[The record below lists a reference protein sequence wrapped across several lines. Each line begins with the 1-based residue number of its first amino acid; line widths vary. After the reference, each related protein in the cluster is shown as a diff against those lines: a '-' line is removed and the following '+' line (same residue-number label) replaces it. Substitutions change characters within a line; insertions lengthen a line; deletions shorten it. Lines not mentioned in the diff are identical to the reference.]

1 MKLLLSV
8 VLLLPTP
15 IFAAVG
21 GRCSGEWN
29 TDRCI
34 CLDHN
39 VCTNTYH
46 GWAYQG
52 NPETKNWAC
61 PFDGNNVWGCEIS
74 PCPGKGRNAVCKWK
88 NECIGTVLPD
98 PVCPGG
104 GDFVC
109 CQNP

>member
-1 MKLLLSV
+1 MNTLFTAI
-8 VLLLPTP
+8 LLLPTP

-21 GRCSGEWN
+21 GRCYGEWN

-52 NPETKNWAC
+52 TPKTKNWAC

-74 PCPGKGRNAVCKWK
+74 PCPGKGRNATRFAPAAATLCAVKTP
-88 NECIGTVLPD
+88 EVSILFTA
-98 PVCPGG
+98 
-104 GDFVC
+104 
-109 CQNP
+109 